1 MSRMERQ
8 GIFSEPPQ
16 GWAPAEGL
24 AWGEPLGAPLSVEEE
39 AELQGWPAGLD
50 MLPQG

>member
-24 AWGEPLGAPLSVEEE
+24 AWGEPLGALLSVEEE

-50 MLPQG
+50 TLPQG